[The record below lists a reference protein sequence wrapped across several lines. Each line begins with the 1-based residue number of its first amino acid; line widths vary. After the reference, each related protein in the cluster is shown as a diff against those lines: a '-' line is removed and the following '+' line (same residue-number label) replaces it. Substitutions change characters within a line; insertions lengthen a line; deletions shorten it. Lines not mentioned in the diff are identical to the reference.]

1 MEKGG
6 PFARGI
12 SEPER
17 ADMSYYWDTTER
29 MFTPR
34 VPVVPDLPDDWWDWI
49 ACIQMLAKLTG
60 VWRYID
66 PDESISSIKVNMY
79 TMTPADG
86 ARTG

>member
-1 MEKGG
+1 
-6 PFARGI
+6 
-12 SEPER
+12 
-17 ADMSYYWDTTER
+17 MSYYWDTTER

-34 VPVVPDLPDDWWDWI
+34 VPDVPDLPDDWWDWI